1 MEKDKYFMQLA
12 LHEAQKG
19 SHQTWKN
26 PLVGAVIVKGNQVIA
41 TGYHH
46 HYGEPHAERDAI
58 FKLSPEQ
65 LFNSTLYVTLEP
77 CNHLGKQLP
86 CSQLIVDSHIK
97 RVVIAQIDPH
107 KLVTGKGIATL
118 KENGIQV
125 TTGVLTDEAEKINEH
140 YTYFYKNDRPWVTL
154 KQAVSL
160 DYKISVG
167 KNHRTA
173 ITNQEVYQQV
183 HQERAN
189 YQAIVIGS
197 STAIIDNPSL
207 LTTAKTDYPPIR
219 IVLDRRGRLLAHL
232 DLTLLNDNNPTWIFT
247 KNKELADH
255 HFDKPVRCFLSKN
268 DDLSDLL
275 AELSKQEIQSI
286 YVEGGPTLE
295 KSFLDNFFI
304 NEMITYIAP
313 NLIGDNG
320 VSGVVPT
327 SSQHFDETEFD
338 QLDNNIRI
346 DERNKNV

>member
-1 MEKDKYFMQLA
+1 MEKDKCFMQLA

-19 SHQTWKN
+19 GHQTWKN
-26 PLVGAVIVKGNQVIA
+26 PLVGAVIVKDNQVIA

-77 CNHLGKQLP
+77 CNHFGKQPP

-107 KLVTGKGIATL
+107 KLVTGKGITTL

-160 DYKISVG
+160 DYKISAG
-167 KNHRTA
+167 
-173 ITNQEVYQQV
+173 
-183 HQERAN
+183 
-189 YQAIVIGS
+189 
-197 STAIIDNPSL
+197 
-207 LTTAKTDYPPIR
+207 
-219 IVLDRRGRLLAHL
+219 
-232 DLTLLNDNNPTWIFT
+232 
-247 KNKELADH
+247 
-255 HFDKPVRCFLSKN
+255 KN

-313 NLIGDNG
+313 NLIGDN
-320 VSGVVPT
+320 
-327 SSQHFDETEFD
+327 
-338 QLDNNIRI
+338 
-346 DERNKNV
+346 